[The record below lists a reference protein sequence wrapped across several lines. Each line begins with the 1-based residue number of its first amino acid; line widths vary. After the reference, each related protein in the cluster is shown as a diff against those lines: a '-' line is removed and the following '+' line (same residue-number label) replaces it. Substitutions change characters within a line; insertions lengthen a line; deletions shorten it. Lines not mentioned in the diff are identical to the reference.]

1 MGLDVNQTRRKFY
14 NRAVKPWMHD
24 NHIKMYPAHNKWKSV
39 VAERFI
45 TVLKNKICK
54 HMTAVSKNVCID
66 KLDEI
71 IQMQQHM

>member
-24 NHIKMYPAHNKWKSV
+24 NNIKMYPAHNKWKSV

-54 HMTAVSKNVCID
+54 HMTAVSENVCID
-66 KLDEI
+66 QLDEI